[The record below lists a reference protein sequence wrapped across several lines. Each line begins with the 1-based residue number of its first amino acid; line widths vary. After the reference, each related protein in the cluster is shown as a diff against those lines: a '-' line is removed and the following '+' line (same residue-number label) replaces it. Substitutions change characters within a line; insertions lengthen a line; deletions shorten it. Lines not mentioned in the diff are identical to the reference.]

1 MELLEAMWSF
11 VCQNSDE
18 AFLDCEIITS
28 NKKFLT
34 NKCFLSLS
42 RKFLRGLSL
51 PDDEKLTIFMT
62 EFSTR
67 EIKEELCGFVNI
79 IGETSDSEC
88 SMNMN
93 TDCEKDI
100 EWKLP
105 GLQTSEQNP
114 RKESYQCDVCGKV
127 FVKAK
132 PLWNHKFQVHNKDY
146 HQCKQCLKLF
156 KTKAILIKHI
166 RQVHDEIK
174 YRCLCSKEFTQK
186 VSLLRHS
193 KKCKSLLKF

>member
-1 MELLEAMWSF
+1 MEFLETMWSF
-11 VCQNSDE
+11 VCENSDE

-28 NKKFLT
+28 NKKLLT

-51 PDDEKLTIFMT
+51 PEDEKQTIIMT
-62 EFSTR
+62 AFSPK
-67 EIKEELCGFVNI
+67 EIKEELCGFVKI
-79 IGETSDSEC
+79 IGETSDLEC
-88 SMNMN
+88 SMN
-93 TDCEKDI
+93 TDCEKDM

-105 GLQTSEQNP
+105 ELRTSEHNP
-114 RKESYQCDVCGKV
+114 RLKSYQCDECGKV

-166 RQVHDEIK
+166 RQVHDEII

-186 VSLLRHS
+186 GNLLRHS
-193 KKCKSLLKF
+193 KKCKSVLS